1 MRTLFK
7 VIDDGIGMDKERKVT
22 LISSFILKD
31 KELQKVSL
39 ANDAGIYTSVTKLPG
54 GKNLLKTYI
63 KANIGNTVE

>member
-1 MRTLFK
+1 
-7 VIDDGIGMDKERKVT
+7 MDKERKVT

-54 GKNLLKTYI
+54 EKNLLKTYV
-63 KANIGNTVE
+63 KANIENATE